1 MAIMFTKGCAN
12 GPCGWVKD
20 PMRKIRMELER
31 GDNNDNYI
39 VNKLDIMT
47 CLVYKTAAKHTSKQ
61 KW

>member
-31 GDNNDNYI
+31 GDNNDNYL
-39 VNKLDIMT
+39 K
-47 CLVYKTAAKHTSKQ
+47 SKNYNG
-61 KW
+61 